1 MATIRIQNIYFNKAF
16 SSILSGKKT
25 KKIKRYI
32 QYSDDDIP
40 RTLNSPDPSKRA
52 SNPNAVVSLSKPSR
66 STRTIVRKM
75 TNEVKNPYID
85 ATITIIQ

>member
-1 MATIRIQNIYFNKAF
+1 MLNIGFDYQSKGTFNIQ
-16 SSILSGKKT
+16 SLE
-25 KKIKRYI
+25 
-32 QYSDDDIP
+32 SDDDMP